1 MMPWLID
8 LTARNVIIVGGGQ
21 VATCKVKQFLNEGA
35 NIKIIAL
42 NVADEIKRLDVDYY
56 EKAYHSKYLTDAFLV
71 YAATNNSDLNR
82 QIVADANKKGILSAS
97 ATKSASSLR
106 SMKKVKTE
114 NMILGVST
122 GYPAFSK
129 KIEEELIIYDDYLMW
144 LRKIRN
150 IVLKNN
156 LVDYIERKSFFN
168 NMLLFNKSELELIY
182 NFLITRKGKLLI
194 FSVHLDSLTNNFTRL
209 LNALAISYYDQ
220 NYSDK
225 LAALT
230 SLMIDWKIQPMVI
243 SYGKIYDKLKS
254 STEYYLV
261 EKPLFINNE
270 ILDKLYASNKKRL
283 FLIHPRSNTNL
294 QLLLKNY
301 GYVHEFDQPL
311 STEIN
316 FDQVIPFV
324 LTKGYHYKKHIMEII
339 KEDLNINLNC
349 VLLEDKTV
357 VNNLVELIKLRFNNK

>member
-1 MMPWLID
+1 
-8 LTARNVIIVGGGQ
+8 
-21 VATCKVKQFLNEGA
+21 
-35 NIKIIAL
+35 
-42 NVADEIKRLDVDYY
+42 
-56 EKAYHSKYLTDAFLV
+56 
-71 YAATNNSDLNR
+71 
-82 QIVADANKKGILSAS
+82 
-97 ATKSASSLR
+97 
-106 SMKKVKTE
+106 
-114 NMILGVST
+114 MILGVST

-150 IVLKNN
+150 FVLKNN

-243 SYGKIYDKLKS
+243 SYGKIYDKLKA

-270 ILDKLYASNKKRL
+270 ILDKLYASNKK
-283 FLIHPRSNTNL
+283 
-294 QLLLKNY
+294 
-301 GYVHEFDQPL
+301 GYF
-311 STEIN
+311 
-316 FDQVIPFV
+316 
-324 LTKGYHYKKHIMEII
+324 
-339 KEDLNINLNC
+339 
-349 VLLEDKTV
+349 
-357 VNNLVELIKLRFNNK
+357 